1 MASSEKY
8 QYGKIFGDVLMD
20 AWCILIRCPFSSY
33 DLIRACILVHT
44 TMHRYVHDV
53 INRGA
58 FYSMSFF
65 CRIESSSKSAPC
77 RLNSHYLIISDCP
90 SPSGAF
96 CSSIRFESSCI
107 SHLGHS
113 PTFLVYPHPRLGA
126 FCSRYLFFV
135 SIFAP
140 REQSQL
146 SFSKFPSPFSTSHF
160 KKNKDE
166 TCYLHHLRL
175 INQLDRVG
183 KSMHAFK

>member
-1 MASSEKY
+1 MLGVSFEA
-8 QYGKIFGDVLMD
+8 
-20 AWCILIRCPFSSY
+20 
-33 DLIRACILVHT
+33 
-44 TMHRYVHDV
+44 VHDEIDSWCFLAASISSPFRLRLHDGTYLQYYLPVTVV
-53 INRGA
+53 INRGT
-58 FYSMSFF
+58 FYSRSFF